1 VPTLA
6 VFGGRDYQVTG
17 ADAAAWRAALAGRAN
32 AAVEVRPALNH
43 LLVPGEG
50 QSSPE
55 EYQTRPGH
63 VEAELV
69 ERLARWMLAQPPHA
83 QPPHARR

>member
-1 VPTLA
+1 
-6 VFGGRDYQVTG
+6 
-17 ADAAAWRAALAGRAN
+17 
-32 AAVEVRPALNH
+32 VEVRPALNH